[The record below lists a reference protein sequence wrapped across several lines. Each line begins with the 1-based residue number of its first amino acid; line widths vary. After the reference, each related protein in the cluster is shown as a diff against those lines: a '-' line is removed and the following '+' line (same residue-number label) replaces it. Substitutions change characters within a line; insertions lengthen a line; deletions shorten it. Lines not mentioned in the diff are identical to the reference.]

1 MNSSPIISQNI
12 WIIFFWEREV
22 ESEDALV
29 KVLVDE
35 QVQADARLGVVDVDG
50 GEGELK
56 VQERHLIQ
64 VIMMQRIS
72 PGIFCLIFNY
82 FFHDGVID
90 IVVARVINGLK
101 LSLSHEKCWPVRA
114 VAEKLNVK
122 IQNFYFNHMRTL
134 LSYGQ
139 KRDKILRIG
148 ILRRE
153 CSHGDLDHSPQCQ
166 S

>member
-72 PGIFCLIFNY
+72 PGIY
-82 FFHDGVID
+82 FLPH
-90 IVVARVINGLK
+90 
-101 LSLSHEKCWPVRA
+101 
-114 VAEKLNVK
+114 
-122 IQNFYFNHMRTL
+122 IQL
-134 LSYGQ
+134 LFP
-139 KRDKILRIG
+139 RW
-148 ILRRE
+148 
-153 CSHGDLDHSPQCQ
+153 CH
-166 S
+166 

>member
-72 PGIFCLIFNY
+72 PGI
-82 FFHDGVID
+82 H
-90 IVVARVINGLK
+90 
-101 LSLSHEKCWPVRA
+101 
-114 VAEKLNVK
+114 
-122 IQNFYFNHMRTL
+122 IQL
-134 LSYGQ
+134 LFP
-139 KRDKILRIG
+139 RW
-148 ILRRE
+148 
-153 CSHGDLDHSPQCQ
+153 CH
-166 S
+166 